1 MICFKYLTYYVVEKV
16 DIFNIMNKLK
26 YNTTYGT
33 PEAKN
38 NGYPG
43 KIQTVS
49 DAFRGLSDLIVH
61 PDFFEYNEAETEN
74 LDKLGDLYI
83 YENNRPMKFKN

>member
-1 MICFKYLTYYVVEKV
+1 M
-16 DIFNIMNKLK
+16 
-26 YNTTYGT
+26 
-33 PEAKN
+33 KN

-49 DAFRGLSDLIVH
+49 DAFKGLSDLIVR
-61 PDFFEYNEAETEN
+61 PEFFEYNEAETKN